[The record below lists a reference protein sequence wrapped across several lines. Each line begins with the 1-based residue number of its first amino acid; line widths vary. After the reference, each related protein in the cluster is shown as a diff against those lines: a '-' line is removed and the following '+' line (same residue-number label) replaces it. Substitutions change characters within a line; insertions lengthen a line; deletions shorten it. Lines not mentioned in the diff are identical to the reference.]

1 LFDMKPIDP
10 TSRRKTGRPLSFD
23 PDAALLPAMLL
34 FWRYG
39 YEATSLAELTRAMG
53 VTPPSIYVAYGDK
66 KGLFRSAVRR

>member
-1 LFDMKPIDP
+1 MKPIDP

-23 PDAALLPAMLL
+23 PDAVLLPAMLL

>member
-1 LFDMKPIDP
+1 
-10 TSRRKTGRPLSFD
+10 
-23 PDAALLPAMLL
+23 MLL

>member
-1 LFDMKPIDP
+1 
-10 TSRRKTGRPLSFD
+10 
-23 PDAALLPAMLL
+23 MLL

-66 KGLFRSAVRR
+66 KGLVRSAVRR